1 MIYINII
8 ILIILLVF
16 ILTFSID
23 IKEPYPK
30 IIIDLFHEPYI
41 RFTLYFMV
49 YIIALYDLKIALMYL
64 IILLLLNM
72 DYIYFIKE

>member
-1 MIYINII
+1 M
-8 ILIILLVF
+8 
-16 ILTFSID
+16 
-23 IKEPYPK
+23 KEPYPK